1 MVKIKICGLKE
12 EEDIMFLNDFPLDY
26 MGFIMYP
33 KSPRYVSDKLK
44 KLLFLV
50 KKAKKVVVFVNPSYE
65 EVKNALDLG
74 ADLIQLHGEET
85 PQFGKKI
92 GLEKII
98 KVFKIK
104 DNLFDFKELSLWKN
118 AYAILLD
125 TYIKGIPGGTGRTFN
140 WDIAKKVVS
149 LGYKV
154 FLAGGIN
161 PDNVLFAIK
170 EVSPYAIDIASG
182 VELYPGK
189 KDPEK
194 IKRLFDN
201 LKMISC

>member
-12 EEDIMFLNDFPLDY
+12 KEDVKFLNDFPLDY

-33 KSPRYVSDKLK
+33 KSPRYVNDKLK
-44 KLLFLV
+44 ELLSLV
-50 KKAKKVVVFVNPSYE
+50 KKAKKVAVFVNPSYE
-65 EVKNALDLG
+65 EVKKALDLG
-74 ADLIQLHGEET
+74 ADFIQLHGEER

-92 GLEKII
+92 GLKKVI
-98 KVFKIK
+98 KAFKVK
-104 DNLFDFKELSLWKN
+104 DNTFDFKELSFWGN
-118 AYAILLD
+118 AYAILID
-125 TYIKGIPGGTGRTFN
+125 TYVKGIPGGTGKTFN
-140 WDIAKKVVS
+140 WDIAKKIVS

-161 PDNVLFAIK
+161 PDNVLSAVK

-182 VELYPGK
+182 VQLYPGK

-194 IKRLFDN
+194 IIKLFNN

>member
-12 EEDIMFLNDFPLDY
+12 EEDVKFLNDFPLDY
-26 MGFIMYP
+26 MGFIMYT
-33 KSPRYVSDKLK
+33 KSPRYVNNKLK
-44 KLLFLV
+44 DLLSLV
-50 KKAKKVVVFVNPSYE
+50 KKAKKVVVLVNPSYE
-65 EVKNALDLG
+65 EVKNTLDLG

-92 GLEKII
+92 GLKRVI
-98 KVFKIK
+98 KAFKIK
-104 DNLFDFKELSLWKN
+104 DNIFDFKELFLWKN

-125 TYIKGIPGGTGRTFN
+125 TYVKGIPGGTGKTFN
-140 WDIAKKVVS
+140 WEIAKKVVS

-161 PDNVLFAIK
+161 PENVLSAVK

-194 IKRLFDN
+194 IKRLFNN

>member
-12 EEDIMFLNDFPLDY
+12 EEDVKFLNDFPLDY
-26 MGFIMYP
+26 MGFIMYT
-33 KSPRYVSDKLK
+33 KSPRYVNNKLK
-44 KLLFLV
+44 ELLSFV
-50 KKAKKVVVFVNPSYE
+50 KKAKKVAVFLNPSYE
-65 EVKNALDLG
+65 EVKNTLDLG

-92 GLEKII
+92 GLKRVI
-98 KVFKIK
+98 KAFKIK
-104 DNLFDFKELSLWKN
+104 DKTFNFKELSLWKN

-125 TYIKGIPGGTGRTFN
+125 TYIKGIPGGTGKTFN
-140 WDIAKKVVS
+140 WEIAKKVVS

-161 PDNVLFAIK
+161 PDNVLSAVK

>member
-12 EEDIMFLNDFPLDY
+12 EEDVKFLNDFPLDY
-26 MGFIMYP
+26 MGFIMYT
-33 KSPRYVSDKLK
+33 KSPRYVNNKLK
-44 KLLFLV
+44 DLLSLV
-50 KKAKKVVVFVNPSYE
+50 KKAKKVVVLVNPSYE
-65 EVKNALDLG
+65 EVKNTLDLG

-92 GLEKII
+92 GLKRVI
-98 KVFKIK
+98 KAFKIK
-104 DNLFDFKELSLWKN
+104 DNIFDFKELFLWKN

-125 TYIKGIPGGTGRTFN
+125 TYVKGIPGGTGKTFN
-140 WDIAKKVVS
+140 WEIAKKVVS

-161 PDNVLFAIK
+161 PDNVLSAVK

-194 IKRLFDN
+194 IKRLFNN